1 MNKYLTK
8 IIFQIISGDGNHTA
22 QFEEQLRFVYAES
35 YINAIEKSRSIG
47 ISEEESFYNNSNE
60 LVQWKF
66 IDTTEIC
73 QLTKLSDGTELYS
86 RIIEY
91 EDADIYAAIIR
102 KKAATLLKEN
112 TEPVLHIS

>member
-35 YINAIEKSRSIG
+35 YTMAIEKSRSIG
-47 ISEEESFYNNSNE
+47 YAEEESFYNSSNE

-73 QLTKLSDGTELYS
+73 QLTNLSDGSQLYS

-91 EDADIYAAIIR
+91 EDGDIYTDIIR
-102 KKAATLLKEN
+102 KKASDLVRET
-112 TEPVLHIS
+112 TEGVIHIS

>member
-22 QFEEQLRFVYAES
+22 QFEEQLRFVYAENYS
-35 YINAIEKSRSIG
+35 TAIEKSRALG
-47 ISEEESFYNNSNE
+47 LAEEESFYNNSNE

-66 IDTTEIC
+66 IDTSEIC
-73 QLTKLSDGTELYS
+73 QLAKLTDGTELYS

-91 EDADIYAAIIR
+91 EDGDIYTDIIR
-102 KKAATLLKEN
+102 KKASALVKEN
-112 TEPVLHIS
+112 SSPVFHIG

>member
-22 QFEEQLRFVYAES
+22 QFEEQLRFVFAES
-35 YINAIEKSRSIG
+35 YATAIEKSRSIG
-47 ISEEESFYNNSNE
+47 FSEEESFYNNSNE

-91 EDADIYAAIIR
+91 EDGDIYNAIIR
-102 KKAATLLKEN
+102 KKASALLKEN